1 MRRVSP
7 GAGVKLI
14 IVNLSAG
21 RYLCNM
27 ELSHALDLFG
37 ALLILIGGVGFMM
50 LMCLGIITI
59 VPDGEEKEEDK
70 EEKK

>member
-1 MRRVSP
+1 
-7 GAGVKLI
+7 
-14 IVNLSAG
+14 
-21 RYLCNM
+21 M

-59 VPDGEEKEEDK
+59 VPGVEEKEEDK